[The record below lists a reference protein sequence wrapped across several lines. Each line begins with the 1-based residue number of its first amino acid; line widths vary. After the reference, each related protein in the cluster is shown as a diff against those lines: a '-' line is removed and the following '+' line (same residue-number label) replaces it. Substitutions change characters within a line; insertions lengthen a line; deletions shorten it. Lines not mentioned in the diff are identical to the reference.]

1 MSNPVRSLRLQAGL
15 TQEEM
20 AAKAGTSQPTI
31 AAYEAGVK
39 SPTLTTLQ
47 RLAAALGFDMAVTFA
62 PALTREDRR
71 SLAYHE
77 SVAAALRKDPEAG
90 LSLARKYLERAR
102 RAQPGA
108 KQLWREWEAW
118 LALPLGEL
126 IGKLLDPGVA
136 ARDMRQVS
144 PFAGILNP
152 RERVRVL
159 KRFQRELGA

>member
-20 AAKAGTSQPTI
+20 AARAGTSQPTI

-39 SPTLTTLQ
+39 SPTLATLK
-47 RLAAALGFDMAVTFA
+47 RMAAALGFDMAVSFM
-62 PALTREDRR
+62 PELTREDRR

-90 LSLARKYLERAR
+90 LSLARRYLERAG

-108 KQLWREWEAW
+108 IKLWRKWEAW
-118 LALPLGEL
+118 LALPLDGL
-126 IGKLLDPGVA
+126 IGKLLDSGVE

-144 PFAGILNP
+144 PFAGLLSP

-159 KRFQRELGA
+159 KRFRRELGA

>member
-1 MSNPVRSLRLQAGL
+1 MSNAVRSLRLQTGL

-20 AAKAGTSQPTI
+20 AARSGTSQPTI

-39 SPTLTTLQ
+39 SPTLATLK
-47 RLAAALGFDMAVTFA
+47 RMAAALGLDVAVSFIPT
-62 PALTREDRR
+62 LTREDRR

-77 SVAAALRKDPEAG
+77 AVAAALRKDPDAG
-90 LSLARKYLERAR
+90 LALARRNLERAM

-108 KQLWREWEAW
+108 HHLWREWQAW
-118 LALPLGEL
+118 LALPLDEL
-126 IGKLLDPGVA
+126 IGKLLEPSVE

-144 PFAGILNP
+144 PFAGILSS

-159 KRFQRELGA
+159 KRFQRDLGV